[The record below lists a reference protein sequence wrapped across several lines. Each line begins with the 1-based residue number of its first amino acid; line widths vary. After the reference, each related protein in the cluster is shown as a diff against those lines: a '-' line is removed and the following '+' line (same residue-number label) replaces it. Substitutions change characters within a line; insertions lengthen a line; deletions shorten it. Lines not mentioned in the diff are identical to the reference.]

1 MIRLLLK
8 YLFPF
13 AGAWMLMSSC
23 SSTAV
28 NSRLP
33 SAITGKSECVILIHG
48 LGRTYRS
55 MRKIEDSLLGAG
67 YITVNLDYPS
77 RKKTIESIA
86 SEYVPLATGKCR
98 NSNAESIHFV
108 THSMG
113 GIVARKA
120 IKDSKPD
127 ILGRVVMLSP
137 PNQGSLVAEALK
149 ERWYYQL
156 LNGPSGLQLTTSPDS
171 LPNRLGPVDYPVG
184 VIAGDKPAFFDEW
197 LLDIFTGDSDGKVS
211 VERTKIEGMS
221 DFLIVHK
228 SHTYIILNVG

>member
-1 MIRLLLK
+1 MCHIDSRFGTNLSFYEKDRRL
-8 YLFPF
+8 
-13 AGAWMLMSSC
+13 AS
-23 SSTAV
+23 
-28 NSRLP
+28 
-33 SAITGKSECVILIHG
+33 
-48 LGRTYRS
+48 GRR
-55 MRKIEDSLLGAG
+55 

-77 RKKTIESIA
+77 RKKTIENIA
-86 SEYVPLATGKCR
+86 SEYVSLATGKCMD
-98 NSNAESIHFV
+98 SNAEFIHFI

-127 ILGRVVMLSP
+127 NLGRVVMLSP
-137 PNQGSLVAEALK
+137 PNQGSLVADSLK
-149 ERWYYQL
+149 ERWYYQW
-156 LNGPSGLQLTTSPDS
+156 LNGPSGQQLTTTPDS

-197 LLDIFTGDSDGKVS
+197 LLSIFTGDSDGKVS

-228 SHTYIILNVG
+228 SHTYIMKSDAVIAEIINFLETGTFNHQGPTSGQI